1 MSRTFNSG
9 VIAVIR
15 TGNPDHA
22 LLIARALSDT
32 VVDSIEVTLTVPNA
46 IEVIKTLVR
55 EGVERVGAGTVR
67 TVAQVKEVANV
78 GGEFVV
84 SPHSDREV
92 IEVAVKHGLKV
103 TPGALTPTEMV
114 QAMKWG
120 ASAVKIFPI
129 WAVGGVEYVRSVLEP
144 LPDLPIVVSG
154 GATPEEVKE
163 YLKLG
168 VKGVCL
174 GGALWKQEIVST
186 GSITASHQYAV
197 QALSRMSQK

>member
-15 TGNPDHA
+15 TNKPEDA
-22 LLIARALSDT
+22 LLIARALNKT

-46 IEVIKTLVR
+46 IEVIRVLVN
-55 EGVERVGAGTVR
+55 EGVQRVGAGTVR
-67 TVAQVKEVANV
+67 TVAQVHEVARV
-78 GGEFVV
+78 GGEFIV
-84 SPHSDREV
+84 SPHSDQEV
-92 IEVAVKHGLKV
+92 IKAAIEQGLKV
-103 TPGALTPTEMV
+103 TPGAITPTEML

-120 ASAVKIFPI
+120 ATAVKIFPI
-129 WAVGGVEYVRSVLEP
+129 WAVGGLEYVRSVLEP

-174 GGALWKQEIVST
+174 GSALWKQDIVST
-186 GSITASHQYAV
+186 GSIVAAHEYAV
-197 QALSRMSQK
+197 QALSRI

>member
-1 MSRTFNSG
+1 MTKTFNSG

-15 TGNPDHA
+15 TDNPDDA
-22 LLIARALSDT
+22 LLIARALSKT
-32 VVDSIEVTLTVPNA
+32 VVDAIEVTLTVPNA
-46 IEVIKTLVR
+46 IDVIKTLVN
-55 EGVERVGAGTVR
+55 EGVQRVGAGTVR
-67 TVAQVKEVANV
+67 TVGQVREVAHV
-78 GGEFVV
+78 GGEFIV
-84 SPHSDREV
+84 SPHSDREI
-92 IEVAVKHGLKV
+92 IEGAISLGLKV
-103 TPGALTPTEMV
+103 TPGAVTPTEML

-120 ASAVKIFPI
+120 ATSVKIFPI
-129 WAVGGVEYVRSVLEP
+129 WAVGGLEYVRSVLEP

-186 GSITASHQYAV
+186 GSIVAAHEYAV
-197 QALSRMSQK
+197 QALSRM

>member
-1 MSRTFNSG
+1 MTRTFNSG

-15 TGNPDHA
+15 TDNSDDA
-22 LLIARALSDT
+22 LLIARALNDT

-67 TVAQVKEVANV
+67 TVAQVNEVAKV
-78 GGEFVV
+78 GGCFVV
-84 SPHSDREV
+84 SPHSDRDV
-92 IEVAVKHGLKV
+92 IEAAVKHGLKV
-103 TPGALTPTEMV
+103 TPGAVTPTEMV

-120 ASAVKIFPI
+120 ATAVKIFPI
-129 WAVGGVEYVRSVLEP
+129 WAVGGMEYVRSVLEP

-186 GSITASHQYAV
+186 GSIAAAYEYAA
-197 QALSRMSQK
+197 QALSRM

>member
-1 MSRTFNSG
+1 MTRDYHSG
-9 VIAVIR
+9 IIAVLR
-15 TGNPDHA
+15 TNSPDDA
-22 LLIARALSDT
+22 LLIARALNNT

-46 IEVIKTLVR
+46 IEVIKILVR

-67 TVAQVKEVANV
+67 TVAQVKEVSNV

-92 IEVAVKHGLKV
+92 IEAAVRLRLKAI
-103 TPGALTPTEMV
+103 PGVLTPTEMV
-114 QAMKWG
+114 QAMNWG

-129 WAVGGVEYVRSVLEP
+129 WAVGGIEYVRSVLEP

-154 GATPEEVKE
+154 GVTPEEVKD
-163 YLKLG
+163 YLELG
-168 VKGVCL
+168 VEGVCL

-186 GSITASHQYAV
+186 GNIAAAQEYAV
-197 QALSRMSQK
+197 QTLSRI

>member
-9 VIAVIR
+9 IIAVIR
-15 TGNPDHA
+15 THNPDDA
-22 LLIARALSDT
+22 LLIARALDDT
-32 VVDSIEVTLTVPNA
+32 IIDAIEVTLTVPDA
-46 IEVIKTLVR
+46 LKVIKTLVR
-55 EGVERVGAGTVR
+55 EGIERVGAGTVR
-67 TVAQVKEVANV
+67 TVAQVRDVANV

-92 IEVAVKHGLKV
+92 IEAAVKYGLKV

-129 WAVGGVEYVRSVLEP
+129 WAVGGIEYVRSILEP

-154 GATPEEVKE
+154 GATPEDVKG

-174 GGALWKQEIVST
+174 GSALWKQDIVST
-186 GSITASHQYAV
+186 GSIAAV
-197 QALSRMSQK
+197 YECAVRALSRM

>member
-129 WAVGGVEYVRSVLEP
+129 WAVGGLEYVRSVLEP

-154 GATPEEVKE
+154 GVTPEKVKE
-163 YLKLG
+163 YLTLG